1 MSLSRN
7 TSLEV
12 LSIFH
17 ILIIF
22 LLLGIPKNEK
32 KKEKRKEKSQNFITV

>member
-1 MSLSRN
+1 MSLSQNR
-7 TSLEV
+7 SLEV

-22 LLLGIPKNEK
+22 LLLGIPKYEK
-32 KKEKRKEKSQNFITV
+32 KKKEEEKSQNFITV